1 MIERVKMTE
10 LAVELALLD
19 CDPRDHVIYLAP
31 PAQTVEQYL
40 QVPRRFLPM
49 SCDGVPKIV
58 NKEQIIWLRTPPADP
73 DAEVTAVRTETIVE
87 LTDGTRIEG
96 YVRLDGTGVRLS
108 DTLNTVAAPFLRIDE
123 AAGTYYVN
131 KTMIRCAIPR

>member
-10 LAVELALLD
+10 LAVELALLE
-19 CDPRDHVIYLAP
+19 CDPRDHIIYLAP
-31 PAQTVEQYL
+31 PAQSIEQYL
-40 QVPRRFLPM
+40 QAPRRFLPM

-58 NKEQIIWLRTPPADP
+58 NKEQIVWLRTPPAP
-73 DAEVTAVRTETIVE
+73 PHAEITAVRTETIVE
-87 LTDGTRIEG
+87 LTDGSRIEG

-108 DTLNTVAAPFLRIDE
+108 DTLNTAGSAFLRIDDS
-123 AAGTYYVN
+123 AGTYYVN